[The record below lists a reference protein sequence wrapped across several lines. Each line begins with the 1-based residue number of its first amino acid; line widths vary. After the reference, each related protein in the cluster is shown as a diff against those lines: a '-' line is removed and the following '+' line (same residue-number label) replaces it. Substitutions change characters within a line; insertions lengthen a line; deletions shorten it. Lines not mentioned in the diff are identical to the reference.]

1 MRFFGFKIKFLLWFS
16 KNPYYHRSIRRVFF
30 AQDTNF
36 DICPPEKTTI
46 EIKKI
51 ISNRLNHRSP
61 TWRNSCTLSHVAGG
75 TIIRGFYHSPSWA
88 GEGSR
93 DGCEN
98 GGGRPLHLRNVHE
111 PAIKPDRRWKGI
123 SWNNEIAF
131 LSRGHERN
139 SIYTMIFLFLGNRDK
154 PIPD

>member
-16 KNPYYHRSIRRVFF
+16 KNPYYHRSIVYSLRLTQISIFPRPRKRQSRLKKLSRTGWIIDHRRG
-30 AQDTNF
+30 AT
-36 DICPPEKTTI
+36 
-46 EIKKI
+46 
-51 ISNRLNHRSP
+51 LARSP
-61 TWRNSCTLSHVAGG
+61 TWQVGLLYVAFTIHRAGQERARGTDAKTVVEGRSIYETCTSQWLSRIGG
-75 TIIRGFYHSPSWA
+75 
-88 GEGSR
+88 E
-93 DGCEN
+93 
-98 GGGRPLHLRNVHE
+98 
-111 PAIKPDRRWKGI
+111 KGI